1 MKRKGTGKGLMVIG
15 SLRQDGG
22 KEFLFGGRNE
32 AFAHAHF
39 EILTASEVDDK
50 SATDETFHISRHF
63 VAEASH
69 DLFHQG
75 ALGGAI

>member
-39 EILTASEVDDK
+39 EILTASEVDDE
-50 SATDETFHISRHF
+50 SATDGAFHITRYF
-63 VAEASH
+63 VVEAK
-69 DLFHQG
+69 
-75 ALGGAI
+75 